1 MKTITKKEAISL
13 LKSPFGSEILKTV
26 SSYVAPLFWS
36 RREYK
41 TLSIQGNGSIFFLRP
56 NDISFAVTANHVYQK
71 YITDKKSYTNIFCQ
85 IGDILFPLEE
95 RLIDINEELDIA
107 TFRIT
112 SDEIRKINKIELSMW
127 PPSLPDIGKGV
138 LFAGFP
144 GHERFELSSH
154 EVSFGI
160 YAALGTATT
169 VSERNITCQFK
180 RKDWVEITEFAL
192 PPKGYSLNGLSG
204 APLFTVI
211 ERDGL
216 WLWAL
221 GGVIYEFS
229 PNIEIIMASRA
240 DNILADG
247 SLKK

>member
-1 MKTITKKEAISL
+1 MKSITKKEAISL
-13 LKSPFGSEILKTV
+13 LKGPFGSEILKTI

-36 RREYK
+36 RPENER
-41 TLSIQGNGSIFFLRP
+41 LSIQGNGSIFFLRP
-56 NDISFAVTANHVYQK
+56 NDISFAVTANHVYQA
-71 YITDKKSYTNIFCQ
+71 YMTDKKSSTNIFCQ
-85 IGDILFPLEE
+85 IGNIPFALEE

-107 TFRIT
+107 TFRT
-112 SDEIRKINKIELSMW
+112 TPDEIRKINKWELSKW
-127 PPSLPDIGKGV
+127 PPSLPEVEKGV

-144 GHERFELSSH
+144 GHERFELSSR

-169 VSERNITCQFK
+169 VSERNITCQFE
-180 RKDWVEITEFAL
+180 RKCWVEITGFAL

-211 ERDGL
+211 ERNGL

-221 GGVIYEFS
+221 GGVIYEFNS
-229 PNIEIIMASRA
+229 NLEIIMASRA

-247 SLKK
+247 RLTK